1 MFLDFIKISIS
12 CALAFSVAACASHGL
27 PKIERDS
34 NKTARLVVEGK
45 PFVVLGGELLNSSG
59 STASDMQK
67 HWDGL
72 ADLNLNTVLL
82 AVAWEQIEKSE
93 GVFDFSEIEKII
105 SQARERK
112 MKLVLL
118 WFGSWKNGFSGYV
131 PHWAMRDTKRFP
143 RVKNKDGQNR
153 PCLSPFSKSVL
164 EADKKAFVKL
174 MEFVAEADPSGEV
187 VIMAQVENEIGLL
200 DDSRDRSETAEK
212 LFLEKVPEE
221 LIDRVKSATV
231 SEEILGAW
239 IKNGKRESGS
249 WAEVFGQENML
260 ADEMFMAWHYARF
273 VDSLAA
279 AGKAAHNIPMFV
291 NAWVIFPENPK
302 PGQYPS
308 GGPNSRML
316 DVWQTAAKNIDFISP
331 DIYVADYPAK
341 LKQFHRN
348 GNPIFVPE
356 ACALWLGD
364 NMSAQAKAFYTIG
377 EFGAIGF
384 SPFAINHRTYAKS
397 HPLSSAYKVLK
408 NISGAISAAE
418 AGKNMRGFMQT
429 SQKSD
434 TLDFGDIV
442 AKVSYA
448 FPYKGYGL
456 IIRLSK
462 EDFLIAAS
470 GVYVKFSAKS
480 GNSIAYG
487 LVREGGYEN
496 GEWRTSKYI
505 GGDEGGLVNLKLPP
519 VYLTSDA
526 SESDISV
533 MRVHIFEVENTTA
546 SNSQIF

>member
-1 MFLDFIKISIS
+1 MEGR
-12 CALAFSVAACASHGL
+12 AQH
-27 PKIERDS
+27 S
-34 NKTARLVVEGK
+34 NVRKRVGYF
-45 PFVVLGGELLNSSG
+45 PGEP
-59 STASDMQK
+59 
-67 HWDGL
+67 
-72 ADLNLNTVLL
+72 
-82 AVAWEQIEKSE
+82 
-93 GVFDFSEIEKII
+93 
-105 SQARERK
+105 QA
-112 MKLVLL
+112 
-118 WFGSWKNGFSGYV
+118 G
-131 PHWAMRDTKRFP
+131 A
-143 RVKNKDGQNR
+143 
-153 PCLSPFSKSVL
+153 
-164 EADKKAFVKL
+164 
-174 MEFVAEADPSGEV
+174 
-187 VIMAQVENEIGLL
+187 
-200 DDSRDRSETAEK
+200 
-212 LFLEKVPEE
+212 
-221 LIDRVKSATV
+221 V
-231 SEEILGAW
+231 SE
-239 IKNGKRESGS
+239 RR
-249 WAEVFGQENML
+249 AEQQ
-260 ADEMFMAWHYARF
+260 
-273 VDSLAA
+273 
-279 AGKAAHNIPMFV
+279 
-291 NAWVIFPENPK
+291 NA
-302 PGQYPS
+302 
-308 GGPNSRML
+308 

-505 GGDEGGLVNLKLPP
+505 GGDEG
-519 VYLTSDA
+519 D
-526 SESDISV
+526 
-533 MRVHIFEVENTTA
+533 F
-546 SNSQIF
+546 